1 MTSSDSDK
9 VDRAISEISSGAVS
23 QAEETEEAM
32 TDIERMG
39 GIISEMTTDIT
50 AMTKITGGMGKAG
63 EDVNRIL
70 EELSAYTKKTTDAVD
85 VIAQQI
91 QTTNASAQQIQK
103 AVEMITSIAD
113 ETNLLSLNA
122 SIEAARAGEQGRGFA
137 IVATQIQK
145 LAEQSSTS
153 AQQIEQIIHVLLN
166 DAETTVHTMEHVVE
180 IVASQE
186 QKLSQTGT
194 CFETVS
200 KGIRESLGKMEHI
213 QQQSGVLDEAR
224 NQMMNMITS
233 LSAISEENA
242 AASEETASSTAQLNE
257 RVKQMTKEAA
267 VLKELAA
274 DLESQVGMFKMQ

>member
-1 MTSSDSDK
+1 MEQGN
-9 VDRAISEISSGAVS
+9 AAS
-23 QAEETEEAM
+23 QAEETESAM
-32 TDIERMG
+32 ADIEKMG
-39 GIISEMTTDIT
+39 EIINEMSGEI
-50 AMTKITGGMGKAG
+50 AVMTKITNEMGQAG
-63 EDVNRIL
+63 EDVDHIL
-70 EELSAYTKKTTDAVD
+70 VELSAYTKKTTDAVD

-91 QTTNASAQQIQK
+91 QTTNASAQKIQK

-145 LAEQSSTS
+145 LAEQSSQS

-166 DAETTVHTMEHVVE
+166 DAETTVHTMDNVVE

-186 QKLSQTGT
+186 EKLSQTGT

-200 KGIRESLGKMEHI
+200 VGIQESLDKMQHI
-213 QQQSGVLDEAR
+213 QEQSKVLDDAR
-224 NQMMNMITS
+224 TQMVNMITS

-257 RVKQMTKEAA
+257 RVKQITKEAA
-267 VLKELAA
+267 VLKELAV
-274 DLESQVGMFKMQ
+274 DLEEQIGRFKMEDGM

>member
-1 MTSSDSDK
+1 
-9 VDRAISEISSGAVS
+9 
-23 QAEETEEAM
+23 
-32 TDIERMG
+32 
-39 GIISEMTTDIT
+39 
-50 AMTKITGGMGKAG
+50 
-63 EDVNRIL
+63 
-70 EELSAYTKKTTDAVD
+70 
-85 VIAQQI
+85 
-91 QTTNASAQQIQK
+91 
-103 AVEMITSIAD
+103 
-113 ETNLLSLNA
+113 
-122 SIEAARAGEQGRGFA
+122 
-137 IVATQIQK
+137 
-145 LAEQSSTS
+145 
-153 AQQIEQIIHVLLN
+153 
-166 DAETTVHTMEHVVE
+166 MEHVVE

-213 QQQSGVLDEAR
+213 QQQTGVLDEAR

>member
-1 MTSSDSDK
+1 M
-9 VDRAISEISSGAVS
+9 
-23 QAEETEEAM
+23 
-32 TDIERMG
+32 
-39 GIISEMTTDIT
+39 
-50 AMTKITGGMGKAG
+50 
-63 EDVNRIL
+63 
-70 EELSAYTKKTTDAVD
+70 
-85 VIAQQI
+85 
-91 QTTNASAQQIQK
+91 
-103 AVEMITSIAD
+103 
-113 ETNLLSLNA
+113 
-122 SIEAARAGEQGRGFA
+122 
-137 IVATQIQK
+137 ATQIQK